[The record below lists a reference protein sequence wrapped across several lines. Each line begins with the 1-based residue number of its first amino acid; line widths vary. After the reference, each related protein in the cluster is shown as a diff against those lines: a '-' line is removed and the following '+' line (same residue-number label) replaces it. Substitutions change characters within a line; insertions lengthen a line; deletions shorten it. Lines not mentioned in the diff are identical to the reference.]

1 AGAVIERS
9 LAAADTAEIEAQYGK
24 SAMRER
30 VVALVDDLMI
40 HRAVKLRMRVQ
51 HHRHWRV
58 LLLGGMVTTFE
69 AARGAGKNNFRHQNP
84 LIDRL
89 ANQPP
94 LCPLR
99 SQTKP

>member
-1 AGAVIERS
+1 
-9 LAAADTAEIEAQYGK
+9 
-24 SAMRER
+24 
-30 VVALVDDLMI
+30 
-40 HRAVKLRMRVQ
+40 MRVQ
-51 HHRHWRV
+51 HHRNRRV

-99 SQTKP
+99 LAVRRRSLGKEKGGGSGVVGLERTALGELEAAF